1 MPSQKPTLHLISL
14 GCAKNLVDS
23 EILLGGLKHYTYHL
37 TKEPEEADTII
48 INTCGFL
55 DQARE
60 ESIDVVLQAA
70 QLKKTGRLKQL
81 VVMGCLS
88 ERYPEELAREIPEV
102 DRFFGTHDHHEIV
115 SYLTGKD
122 YNRDDPRFFRSLLTP
137 RHYAYLRIAEGCDN
151 GCSFCSI
158 PLMRGAQKSRPL
170 TDIITEAR
178 KLLELGVKEL
188 LVIAQDTTSY
198 GWDLPEKVSLADVI
212 TALDGLSPEAYWIR
226 LHYTHP
232 AHFSRNIIDVLA
244 NATHVCRYV
253 DIPVQHASDRILTSM
268 RRGLN
273 KTGIRKRIQQ
283 LRDAIPGI
291 RLRTTLIVG
300 YPGETEAEFQELLDF
315 VSEIQFD
322 RLGVF
327 TYSEEEGTLAAQ
339 LPDNVPRS
347 LKDERKTAVLELQ
360 GDISAKKQAAFV
372 GTTVKVLVDE
382 TSPDGSLGRTEFDSP
397 EVDNLVHIT
406 GKVPL
411 GEFIPVKIERSTA
424 YDLYGR
430 QVLNVKKVGMKN

>member
-1 MPSQKPTLHLISL
+1 MSPAKPTLHLISL

-23 EILLGGLKHYTYHL
+23 EILLGGLKHHAYHL
-37 TKEPEEADTII
+37 TKEPAEADTII
-48 INTCGFL
+48 VNTCGFL
-55 DQARE
+55 DLARE
-60 ESIDVVLQAA
+60 ESIEVVLQAA

-88 ERYPEELAREIPEV
+88 ERYPEELAQEIPEV
-102 DRFFGTHDHHEIV
+102 DRFFGTHDHREII

-122 YNRDDPRFFRSLLTP
+122 HDRDDPRFFRSLLTP

-170 TDIITEAR
+170 GEIVAEAQ
-178 KLLELGVKEL
+178 KLLDLGVKEL

-198 GWDLPEKVSLADVI
+198 GWDLPEKVSLSEVI
-212 TALDGLSPEAYWIR
+212 TALDRLTTEEYWIR
-226 LHYTHP
+226 IHYTHP
-232 AHFSRNIIDVLA
+232 AHISRDIITALA
-244 NATHVCRYV
+244 KATHVCRYL
-253 DIPVQHASDRILTSM
+253 DIPVQHASDRILASM

-273 KTGIRKRIQQ
+273 KKGIRRRIRQ
-283 LRDAIPGI
+283 LCEAIPEI

-300 YPGETEAEFQELLDF
+300 YPGESEAEFQELLDF
-315 VSEIQFD
+315 ITEIQFD

-339 LPDNVPRS
+339 LPDDIPRTV
-347 LKDERKTAVLELQ
+347 KDERKAAVLELQ
-360 GDISAKKQAAFV
+360 ADISARKQAALV
-372 GTTVKVLVDE
+372 GTTMKVLVDE
-382 TSPDGSLGRTEFDSP
+382 TSPAGSLGRTEFDSP

-406 GKVPL
+406 GAVPKGTFL
-411 GEFIPVKIERSTA
+411 PVKIESSTP
-424 YDLYGR
+424 YDLYGNP
-430 QVLNVKKVGMKN
+430 LF